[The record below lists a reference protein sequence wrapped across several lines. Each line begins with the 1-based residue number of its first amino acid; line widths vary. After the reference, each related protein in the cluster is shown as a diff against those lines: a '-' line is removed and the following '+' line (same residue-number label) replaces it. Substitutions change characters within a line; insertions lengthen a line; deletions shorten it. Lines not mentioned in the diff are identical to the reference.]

1 MFDGLKASFFFIY
14 IFFFFQAE
22 DGIRDSSVTGVQ
34 TCALPICSKA
44 ALVAAA
50 GAGNEAAFEQLFER
64 HRRQAAR
71 IAGRFFHQREQIE
84 EIIQDSFTK
93 VYLALGSYHG
103 THAASFKAWL
113 TQIAV
118 NSCYDQLRRVRRRP
132 EQSLGELEESEGHE
146 LAAQVRSSGSDVES
160 ALVSPHLSVKL
171 LARVSP
177 EDRLVLT
184 LLDGESFSVAGI
196 AEMMNWSISKVK
208 VRAHRARPH
217 LRPVFPRFIYFRLSF

>member
-1 MFDGLKASFFFIY
+1 VHPLEEPTD
-14 IFFFFQAE
+14 
-22 DGIRDSSVTGVQ
+22 D
-34 TCALPICSKA
+34 

-50 GAGNEAAFEQLFER
+50 GEGNEAAFEQLFER
-64 HRRQAAR
+64 HRRQVAR
-71 IAGRFFHQREQIE
+71 IAGRFFPQREQIE

-103 THAASFKAWL
+103 THAASFRAWL
-113 TQIAV
+113 TQIVV

-146 LAAQVRSSGSDVES
+146 LAAQVRSAGSDVES
-160 ALVSPHLSVKL
+160 ALVSRDLAVKL

-184 LLDGESFSVAGI
+184 LLDVEGFSVAEI

-208 VRAHRARPH
+208 VRAHRARAH
-217 LRPVFPRFIYFRLSF
+217 LRRVLRRFL